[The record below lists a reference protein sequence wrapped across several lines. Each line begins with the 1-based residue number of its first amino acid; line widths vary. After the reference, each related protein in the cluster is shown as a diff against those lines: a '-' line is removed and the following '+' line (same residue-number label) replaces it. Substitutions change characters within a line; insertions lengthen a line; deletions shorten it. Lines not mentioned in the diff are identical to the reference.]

1 MNKKKQSAYSGETL
15 LYKQLKKD
23 LEKNKITPKDWRN
36 LSVISL
42 KMKIETAIFLFAAIE
57 NTVGAHTSPD
67 VWEMLDK
74 AKRKTIKSMNLTI
87 ENSLDRIKIKG
98 EGEE

>member
-1 MNKKKQSAYSGETL
+1 MNKKKQSGYSGETL

-23 LEKNKITPKDWRN
+23 LEKNKITPKDWKN

-42 KMKIETAIFLFAAIE
+42 KAKIETAILLFAAIE
-57 NTVGAHTSPD
+57 NTVGMHTSPD
-67 VWEMLDK
+67 VWEILDE
-74 AKRKTIKSMNLTI
+74 ARRKTIKGMNLTI
-87 ENSLDRIKIKG
+87 ENSLDRIKMKG

>member
-1 MNKKKQSAYSGETL
+1 MNKKKQSGYSGDTL

-23 LEKNKITPKDWRN
+23 LEKNKITPKDWKN
-36 LSVISL
+36 LSVVNL
-42 KMKIETAIFLFAAIE
+42 KIKIETAILLFAAIE
-57 NTVGAHTSPD
+57 NTVGIHTSPD
-67 VWEMLDK
+67 LWEILDE
-74 AKRKTIKSMNLTI
+74 AKRKTIESMNLTI

>member
-1 MNKKKQSAYSGETL
+1 MNKKKQSGYSGDTL

-23 LEKNKITPKDWRN
+23 LEKNKITPKDWKN
-36 LSVISL
+36 LSVVHL
-42 KMKIETAIFLFAAIE
+42 KIKIETAILLFAAIE
-57 NTVGAHTSPD
+57 NTVGIHTSPD
-67 VWEMLDK
+67 LWEILDE
-74 AKRKTIKSMNLTI
+74 AKRKTIESMNLTI